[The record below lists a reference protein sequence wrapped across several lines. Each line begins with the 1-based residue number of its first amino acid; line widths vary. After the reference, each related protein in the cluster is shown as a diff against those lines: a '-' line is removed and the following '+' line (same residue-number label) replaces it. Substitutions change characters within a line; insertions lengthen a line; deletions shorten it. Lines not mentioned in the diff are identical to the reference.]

1 MVESVRR
8 QAGDAIG
15 KRRRELGL
23 TLADV
28 AREMG
33 VSDGYI
39 WKLEKGLVN
48 LGNVAYGRLLAL
60 MRALRWTPEEFT
72 QATGVA
78 VPGLTTEEMPGIPPV
93 PLLKVPLKGSGEY
106 LVLGLPGLEVD
117 PRDLRALAHR
127 GGFVVYREEEEPE
140 PGELAVAE
148 PKEGDAPL
156 SPVRFLGLNSRRSYV
171 VETLGCPTERRT
183 LEKGDWMLHRVVG
196 EVRVWG

>member
-1 MVESVRR
+1 M
-8 QAGDAIG
+8 
-15 KRRRELGL
+15 

-28 AREMG
+28 AREME
-33 VSDGYI
+33 VSDGYV

-48 LGNVAYGRLLAL
+48 LENVSYQRLLAL
-60 MRALRWTPEEFT
+60 MKALRWTLEEFT

-78 VPGLTTEEMPGIPPV
+78 VPGLTTEETPGVPPV
-93 PLLKVPLKGSGEY
+93 PLKESEEY

-117 PRDLRALAHR
+117 PRDLRALTHR
-127 GGFVVYREEEEPE
+127 GGFVVYREGEEPE

-148 PKEGDAPL
+148 PRERDAPL

-183 LEKGDWMLHRVVG
+183 LEKGNGLLHRVVG
-196 EVRVWG
+196 EVRIWG